1 MPEDNQPQNEW
12 KSGPVID
19 WLLEEGRLLPD
30 IGDTLTQLGKRL
42 LAAGVEVERLRLSMR
57 TLHPLITAFSAIWER
72 EASEVRQLRAA
83 HGLETRTGY
92 IGSPLEIIGKTG
104 QPFRKKLDETLT
116 ADDHS
121 VLHEF
126 RDQGMTDYFG
136 VPLHY
141 AGNLGGILA
150 VTTMTKGGFS
160 DYDIKHLRRVANALA
175 PVGEVTN
182 ARMISKAIA
191 DSYLGERSGGMVLE
205 GKITRGH
212 IEKIDAAIMVSD
224 IRNWTGLSNTLPAEA
239 SLALVNAYFELIAN
253 CVSEQGGEIL
263 KFIGDGVLAIF
274 PVDGENT
281 TAQQAC
287 ENALKASQKA
297 FETYGQVPELTE
309 IGFGIGL
316 HFGEVLYGN
325 VGAATR
331 LDFTVLGKAV
341 NQTARLEGMCKTLD
355 NPLLF
360 SREFADLIENETTIL
375 SRTTLKGFE
384 EETEILTAKTS
395 A

>member
-1 MPEDNQPQNEW
+1 MPEDNQRQNEW

-19 WLLEEGRLLPD
+19 WLLEEGRLLPE
-30 IGDTLTQLGKRL
+30 IGDTLTQLGERL

-57 TLHPLITAFSAIWER
+57 TLHPLMTAFSAIWER
-72 EASEVRQLRAA
+72 DASEVRQLRAA
-83 HGLETRTGY
+83 HGLETRSGY

-126 RDQGMTDYFG
+126 RDQGMTDYYG

-150 VTTMTKGGFS
+150 VTTMAKGGFS

-224 IRNWTGLSNTLPAEA
+224 IRNWTGLSNTLPPDA

-253 CVSEQGGEIL
+253 CVSENGGEIL

-274 PVDGENT
+274 PVDGEHT
-281 TAQQAC
+281 TAQKAC
-287 ENALKASQKA
+287 EDALKASQKA
-297 FETYGQVPELTE
+297 FETFRDIPEIAQ

-325 VGAATR
+325 VGAAAR

-341 NQTARLEGMCKTLD
+341 NQTARLEGMCKILD

-360 SREFADLIENETTIL
+360 SREFADLIESETTVL

-384 EETEILTAKTS
+384 EETEILTVKTS
-395 A
+395 D

>member
-30 IGDTLTQLGKRL
+30 IGDTLTQLGERL

-126 RDQGMTDYFG
+126 RDQGMTDYYG

-150 VTTMTKGGFS
+150 VTTMKKGGFS

-331 LDFTVLGKAV
+331 LDFTVLGRAV

-360 SREFADLIENETTIL
+360 SREFADLIEHETTVL

-384 EETEILTAKTS
+384 EETEILTVKTS